1 MYHGAV
7 SYPHLPLAGT
17 QIKVEAALKPFVDE
31 ATVGRNLA
39 QTGELP
45 GKKRVLPVFRI
56 LLVPQSSLG
65 GAICEVFDIFHN
77 NNGLWKSFFN
87 LIAFA

>member
-1 MYHGAV
+1 MYHVSV
-7 SYPHLPLAGT
+7 SYPHLSLAGT
-17 QIKVEAALKPFVDE
+17 QIKVEAALKPLVDE

-45 GKKRVLPVFRI
+45 GKKRVLPVLWI

-65 GAICEVFDIFHN
+65 GQYVMKGTFFTTKMDCTN
-77 NNGLWKSFFN
+77 LCSFVLN
-87 LIAFA
+87 LN